1 LTIKDTY
8 LTYTDKFPQASMTAL
23 IRAAAL
29 QGFETAASTAGVA
42 PQQQLQKVGLPASCL
57 EAPESFIPYA
67 AFIRLLEETAFAG
80 QCADFGLRLARHQQA
95 YLEGPLTVLMR
106 HAQSLNEA
114 LALGAQYGYVFSPA
128 MRASLVPVADQPT
141 LVDVTLNIHSG
152 PPGSCAQTTEFVLL
166 GILHVLRWLTDDQV
180 RPVVVLLPHAAINS
194 PQVYA
199 HYLACDCRFDATFAA
214 VRVRLADLS
223 LQLPAR
229 NPLLLQMA
237 RGYIEHHYGSAQP
250 LLSDKVRIMVRQRLA
265 MGRVTQADLAQ
276 ALALHPKTLQR
287 RLVQE
292 GERFDALVDGV
303 RRERFVELLAQPTR
317 PSLAQ
322 IAVMVGY
329 SEQSAL
335 ARSCQR
341 WFGRSPSAM
350 RSSACPTTC
359 GPSCRPC

>member
-1 LTIKDTY
+1 
-8 LTYTDKFPQASMTAL
+8 MTAL

-29 QGFETAASTAGVA
+29 QGFEAAAHSVGVSA
-42 PQQQLQKVGLPASCL
+42 QQQLRKQGLPQSCL
-57 EAPESFIPYA
+57 GEPESFIPYA
-67 AFIRLLEETAFAG
+67 AFMRLLEETAFLG
-80 QCADFGLRLARHQQA
+80 RCPEFGLRLAQHQQA
-95 YLEGPLTVLMR
+95 YLEGPLTLLMR

-114 LALGAQYGYVFSPA
+114 LALGAQYGYVFSPV
-128 MRASLVPVADQPT
+128 MRASLVPVVEQPA
-141 LVDVTLNIHSG
+141 LVDITLNTHG
-152 PPGSCAQTTEFVLL
+152 GTPGACAQTTEFVLL
-166 GILHVLRWLTDDQV
+166 GIVHVLRWLTDGQV
-180 RPVVVLLPHAAINS
+180 RPELVLLPHAAIHS
-194 PQVYA
+194 PQVLA
-199 HYLACDCRFDATFAA
+199 QYLGCDCRFNATFAA
-214 VRVRLADLS
+214 VRLRLADLS

-237 RGYIEHHYGSAQP
+237 RGYIEHHYGAGQQ
-250 LLSDKVRIMVRQRLA
+250 LLADRVRVLLRQRMA
-265 MGRVTQADLAQ
+265 MGRVAQTDIAQ

-350 RSSACPTTC
+350 RA
-359 GPSCRPC
+359 

>member
-1 LTIKDTY
+1 
-8 LTYTDKFPQASMTAL
+8 MTAL

-29 QGFETAASTAGVA
+29 QGYEAAARSVGVLA
-42 PQQQLQKVGLPASCL
+42 QPQLQKLGLPVSCL
-57 EAPESFIPYA
+57 NESESFIPYA
-67 AFIRLLEETAFAG
+67 AFIRLLEETAFLG
-80 QCADFGLRLARHQQA
+80 RCPEFGLRLAHHQQA

-106 HAQSLNEA
+106 HAPSLNDA
-114 LALGAQYGYVFSPA
+114 LALGAQYGYVFSPV
-128 MRASLVPVADQPT
+128 MRASLVPVVEQPD

-152 PPGSCAQTTEFVLL
+152 PPGACAQTTEFVLL
-166 GILHVLRWLTDDQV
+166 GILHVLRWLTDGQV
-180 RPVVVLLPHAAINS
+180 RPVLVLLPHAAINS
-194 PQVYA
+194 VQVYA
-199 HYLACDCRFDATFAA
+199 QYLACECRFEATFAA
-214 VRVRLADLS
+214 VRMRLADLS
-223 LQLPAR
+223 QQLPAR

-237 RGYIEHHYGSAQP
+237 RGYIEHHYGAAQQ
-250 LLSDKVRIMVRQRLA
+250 LLSDRVRIMLRQRMA
-265 MGRVTQADLAQ
+265 MGRVTQADIAR

-341 WFGRSPSAM
+341 WFGRSPSAL
-350 RSSACPTTC
+350 RA
-359 GPSCRPC
+359 

>member
-1 LTIKDTY
+1 
-8 LTYTDKFPQASMTAL
+8 MTAL

-29 QGFETAASTAGVA
+29 QGYAAAARTVGVDA
-42 PQQQLQKVGLPASCL
+42 QQQLRKLGLPVSCL
-57 EAPESFIPYA
+57 EEPESFIPYA
-67 AFIRLLEETAFAG
+67 AFMRLLEETAFLG
-80 QCADFGLRLARHQQA
+80 RCPEFGLRLARHQQA
-95 YLEGPLTVLMR
+95 YLEGPLTLLMR

-128 MRASLVPVADQPT
+128 MRASLVPVAEQAG
-141 LVDVTLNIHSG
+141 LVDVTMNLPSG
-152 PPGSCAQTTEFVLL
+152 SPGACAQTTEFVLL
-166 GILHVLRWLTDDQV
+166 GIVHVLHWLTDGQV
-180 RPVVVLLPHAAINS
+180 RPVLVLLPHAAINS
-194 PQVYA
+194 AQVVA
-199 HYLACDCRFDATFAA
+199 QYLGCECRFGATFAA

-237 RGYIEHHYGSAQP
+237 RGYIEHHYGAAQP
-250 LLSDKVRIMVRQRLA
+250 MLSERVRIMLRQRMA
-265 MGRVTQADLAQ
+265 MGRVTQTDIAQ

-303 RRERFVELLAQPTR
+303 RRERFMELLAQPTR

-322 IAVMVGY
+322 IALMVGY

-341 WFGRSPSAM
+341 WFGRSPSAL
-350 RSSACPTTC
+350 RA
-359 GPSCRPC
+359 

>member
-1 LTIKDTY
+1 MTFADISSH
-8 LTYTDKFPQASMTAL
+8 ASMTAL

-29 QGFETAASTAGVA
+29 QGFETAASTVGVA
-42 PQQQLQKVGLPASCL
+42 PQQQLRKVGLPAACL

-67 AFIRLLEETAFAG
+67 AFMRLLEETAFVG
-80 QCADFGLRLARHQQA
+80 RCPEFGLRLALHQQP

-106 HAQSLNEA
+106 HAPSLNEA
-114 LALGAQYGYVFSPA
+114 LALGAQYGHVFSPV
-128 MRASLVPVADQPT
+128 MRASLVPVADQPA
-141 LVDVTLNIHSG
+141 LVDVTINIQG
-152 PPGSCAQTTEFVLL
+152 GLPGACAQATEFVLL

-180 RPVVVLLPHAAINS
+180 RPVLVLMPHAAINS
-194 PQVYA
+194 PQRYA
-199 HYLACDCRFDATFAA
+199 HYLACDCRHEATFAA
-214 VRVRLADLS
+214 VRMRLPDLAI
-223 LQLPAR
+223 QLPAR

-237 RGYIEHHYGSAQP
+237 RSYIEHKYGAGHAM
-250 LLSDKVRIMVRQRLA
+250 LSDKVRIMLRQRIA
-265 MGRVTQADLAQ
+265 MGRVTQTDIAQ
-276 ALALHPKTLQR
+276 ALGLHPKAMQR

-292 GERFDALVDGV
+292 GERFHALVDSV

-341 WFGRSPSAM
+341 WFARSPSAL
-350 RSSACPTTC
+350 R
-359 GPSCRPC
+359 R

>member
-1 LTIKDTY
+1 
-8 LTYTDKFPQASMTAL
+8 MTAL

-29 QGFETAASTAGVA
+29 QGYETAARSVGIVA
-42 PQQQLQKVGLPASCL
+42 QQLLRKQGLPVSCL

-67 AFIRLLEETAFAG
+67 AFTRLLEETALLGRCPA
-80 QCADFGLRLARHQQA
+80 FGLRLARHQQA
-95 YLEGPLTVLMR
+95 FLEGPLTLLMR
-106 HAQSLNEA
+106 HAPSLSEA
-114 LALGAQYGYVFSPA
+114 LALGAQYGHVFSPA
-128 MRASLVPVADQPT
+128 MRASLVPVADQPA
-141 LVDVTLNIHSG
+141 LVDVTMNLHSG
-152 PPGSCAQTTEFVLL
+152 TPASCAQTTEFVLL
-166 GILHVLRWLTDDQV
+166 GIVHVLRWLTDEQV
-180 RPVVVLLPHAAINS
+180 RPVLVLLPHAAINS

-199 HYLACDCRFDATFAA
+199 QYLGCDCRFGATFAA

-237 RGYIEHHYGSAQP
+237 RSYIEHHYGAAQP
-250 LLSDKVRIMVRQRLA
+250 LLAERVRVLLRQRMA
-265 MGRVTQADLAQ
+265 MGRVTQAAIAQ

-292 GERFDALVDGV
+292 GERFDALIDAV
-303 RRERFVELLAQPTR
+303 RRELFVELLAQPTR

-350 RSSACPTTC
+350 RL
-359 GPSCRPC
+359 

>member
-1 LTIKDTY
+1 
-8 LTYTDKFPQASMTAL
+8 MTAL

-29 QGFETAASTAGVA
+29 QGYEAAARTVGVVA
-42 PQQQLQKVGLPASCL
+42 QQQLEKLGLPVSCL
-57 EAPESFIPYA
+57 EEPEGFISYA
-67 AFIRLLEETAFAG
+67 VFIRLLEETAFLG
-80 QCADFGLRLARHQQA
+80 RCPEFGLRLALHQQA

-114 LALGAQYGYVFSPA
+114 LALGAQYGYVFSPV
-128 MRASLVPVADQPT
+128 MRASLVPVAEQAD
-141 LVDVTLNIHSG
+141 LVDVTMNIHSG

-166 GILHVLRWLTDDQV
+166 GILHVLRWLTDGQV
-180 RPVVVLLPHAAINS
+180 RPVLVLLPHAAINTAR
-194 PQVYA
+194 VYA
-199 HYLACDCRFDATFAA
+199 HYLGCECRFDATFAA

-223 LQLPAR
+223 MQLPAR

-237 RGYIEHHYGSAQP
+237 RGYIEHHYGAAQQ
-250 LLSDKVRIMVRQRLA
+250 LLSDKVRIMLRQRMA
-265 MGRVTQADLAQ
+265 MGRLTQTDIAQ

-287 RLVQE
+287 RLAQE

-303 RRERFVELLAQPTR
+303 RRDRFVELLAQPTR

-350 RSSACPTTC
+350 RS
-359 GPSCRPC
+359 